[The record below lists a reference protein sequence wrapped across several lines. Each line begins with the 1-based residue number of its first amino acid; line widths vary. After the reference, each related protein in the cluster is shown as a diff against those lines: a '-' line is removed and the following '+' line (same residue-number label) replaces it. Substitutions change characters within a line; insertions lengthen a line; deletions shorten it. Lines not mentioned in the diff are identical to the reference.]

1 MNEVKNRKSRQ
12 SNNVKRRVKQP
23 KKNIA
28 KIGIK
33 TKIFAFLLV
42 VVAIIM
48 IYSNFSS
55 PARVIRAFYK
65 NVNNHKYEELYNLV
79 ETDMSKEEFT
89 NKMKSVYDGMEVS
102 SAWVTISI
110 NLKNSDVV
118 NLKYVTNLNTVAGKL
133 TFSNK
138 STLVKVNGKYKIK
151 WDNSFLYPKLKNNQK
166 IRVSTLKAKRGAIYD
181 RNKNILAKDA
191 KAYSIGIVAGKIK
204 SDDDLRVISKLLNI
218 TYKDIKAELAKPYVV
233 DGTFVHLKNIDRE
246 QQELKTALLKIP
258 AVKIIDYDIRE
269 YPYNEKLSTLLGFVQ
284 NDDGKSG
291 LELTLNSQLKGL
303 NGCEI
308 YVDDD
313 GINVE
318 TILKKDR
325 VNGKNIDLTI
335 DVKLQELI
343 YEKFKDVESAT
354 VAMNYTTGEILALV
368 STPSY
373 ETNKISLGISDN
385 EWNEIVN
392 NKKKP
397 LFTRFLSKY
406 TPGSTMKPIVAAI
419 GLDTDSFTDTE
430 NFGKSVKTWQ
440 KDSSWKDFYVTTLEV
455 YNGESNLEKALIHSD
470 NVYFAKAA
478 LKIGKNLFKQELDRY
493 GFNKPLNF
501 EQNTDISVYGN
512 IDSEAKLAVSGFGQG
527 EMEVNPI
534 FMAKIYSAFANNG
547 NVVTPYILQKEG
559 NDQNTVNSVNLIKPL
574 TANKI
579 KNDLK
584 KVIDKGT
591 GKLAKIDGKNLYGKT
606 GTAEIKMTK
615 DDKSGEEIGW
625 FNVFD
630 DNKLLIVNMVEN
642 AKKLNGSKFSV
653 KNLREVFD
661 KYVIINNVNWQLLE
675 K

>member
-291 LELTLNSQLKGL
+291 LELTFNSQLKGL

-313 GINVE
+313 GINVD

-419 GLDTDSFTDTE
+419 GLDTDSFTDIE
-430 NFGKSVKTWQ
+430 NFGKSVKSWQ

-547 NVVTPYILQKEG
+547 NAVTPYILQKEG

-584 KVIDKGT
+584 KVIDEGT

-661 KYVIINNVNWQLLE
+661 KYVIMNNVN
-675 K
+675 

>member
-102 SAWVTISI
+102 SAWVTISV

-204 SDDDLRVISKLLNI
+204 SDDDLRAISKLLNI

-291 LELTLNSQLKGL
+291 LELTFNSQLKGL

-313 GINVE
+313 GINVD

-419 GLDTDSFTDTE
+419 GLDTDSFTDIE
-430 NFGKSVKTWQ
+430 NFGKSVKSWQ

-547 NVVTPYILQKEG
+547 NAVTPYILQKEG

-584 KVIDKGT
+584 KVIDEGT

-661 KYVIINNVNWQLLE
+661 KYVIMNNVN
-675 K
+675 

>member
-204 SDDDLRVISKLLNI
+204 SDDDLRAISKLLNI

-291 LELTLNSQLKGL
+291 LELTFNSQLKGL

-313 GINVE
+313 GINVD

-419 GLDTDSFTDTE
+419 GLDTDSFTDIE
-430 NFGKSVKTWQ
+430 NFGKSVKSWQ

-547 NVVTPYILQKEG
+547 NAVTPYILQKEG

-574 TANKI
+574 TADKI

-584 KVIDKGT
+584 KVIDEGT

-642 AKKLNGSKFSV
+642 AKKLNGSKFSL

-661 KYVIINNVNWQLLE
+661 KYVIINNVN
-675 K
+675 

>member
-33 TKIFAFLLV
+33 TKMFAFLLV

-102 SAWVTISI
+102 SAWVTISV

-204 SDDDLRVISKLLNI
+204 SDDDLRAISKLLNI

-291 LELTLNSQLKGL
+291 LELTFNSQLKGL

-313 GINVE
+313 GINVD

-419 GLDTDSFTDTE
+419 GLDTDSFTDIE
-430 NFGKSVKTWQ
+430 NFGKSVKSWQ

-547 NVVTPYILQKEG
+547 NAVTPYILQKEG

-574 TANKI
+574 TADKI

-584 KVIDKGT
+584 KVIDEGT

-661 KYVIINNVNWQLLE
+661 KYVIINNVN
-675 K
+675 

>member
-55 PARVIRAFYK
+55 PARVIRVFYK

-204 SDDDLRVISKLLNI
+204 SDDDLRAISKLLNI

-291 LELTLNSQLKGL
+291 LELTFNSQLKGL

-313 GINVE
+313 GINVD

-419 GLDTDSFTDTE
+419 GLDTDSFTDIE
-430 NFGKSVKTWQ
+430 NFGKSVKSWQ

-547 NVVTPYILQKEG
+547 NAVTPYILQKEG

-584 KVIDKGT
+584 KVIDEGT

-661 KYVIINNVNWQLLE
+661 KYVIINSVN
-675 K
+675 

>member
-12 SNNVKRRVKQP
+12 SNNVKRRVKQL

-204 SDDDLRVISKLLNI
+204 TDDDLIAISKLLNI

-291 LELTLNSQLKGL
+291 LELTFNSQLKGL

-313 GINVE
+313 GINVD

-343 YEKFKDVESAT
+343 YEKFKDIESAT

-385 EWNEIVN
+385 EWNEIIN

-547 NVVTPYILQKEG
+547 KAVTPYILQKEG

-584 KVIDKGT
+584 KVIDEGT

-661 KYVIINNVNWQLLE
+661 KYVIINNVN
-675 K
+675 

>member
-33 TKIFAFLLV
+33 TKMFAFLLV

-204 SDDDLRVISKLLNI
+204 SDDDLRAISKLLNI

-291 LELTLNSQLKGL
+291 LELTFNSQLKGL

-343 YEKFKDVESAT
+343 YEKFKDAESAT
-354 VAMNYTTGEILALV
+354 VAMDYTTGEILALV

-547 NVVTPYILQKEG
+547 NAVTPYILQKEG

-584 KVIDKGT
+584 KVIDEGT

-661 KYVIINNVNWQLLE
+661 KYVIINNVN
-675 K
+675 

>member
-33 TKIFAFLLV
+33 TKMFAFLLV

-102 SAWVTISI
+102 SAWVIISI

-118 NLKYVTNLNTVAGKL
+118 NLKYVTNLSTVAGKL

-204 SDDDLRVISKLLNI
+204 SDDELRAMSKLLNI

-246 QQELKTALLKIP
+246 QQEVKTALLKIP

-291 LELTLNSQLKGL
+291 LELTFNSQLKGL

-313 GINVE
+313 GINVD

-419 GLDTDSFTDTE
+419 GLDTDSFTDIE
-430 NFGKSVKTWQ
+430 NFGRSVKSWQ

-547 NVVTPYILQKEG
+547 NAVTPYILQKEG

-584 KVIDKGT
+584 KVIDEGT

-606 GTAEIKMTK
+606 GTAEIKMNK

-661 KYVIINNVNWQLLE
+661 KYVIMNNVN
-675 K
+675 

>member
-33 TKIFAFLLV
+33 TKMFAFLLV

-204 SDDDLRVISKLLNI
+204 NDDDLRAISKLLNI

-291 LELTLNSQLKGL
+291 LELTFNSQLKGL

-406 TPGSTMKPIVAAI
+406 TPGSAMKPIVAAI

-547 NVVTPYILQKEG
+547 NAVTPYILQKEG

-584 KVIDKGT
+584 KVIDEGT

-642 AKKLNGSKFSV
+642 AKKLNGSKFSL

-661 KYVIINNVNWQLLE
+661 KYVIINNVN
-675 K
+675 

>member
-33 TKIFAFLLV
+33 TKMFAFLLV

-204 SDDDLRVISKLLNI
+204 SDDDLRAISKLLNI
-218 TYKDIKAELAKPYVV
+218 TYKDMKAELAKPYVV

-291 LELTLNSQLKGL
+291 LELTFNSQLKGL

-313 GINVE
+313 GINVD

-385 EWNEIVN
+385 EWNEIVD

-419 GLDTDSFTDTE
+419 GLDTDSFTDIE
-430 NFGKSVKTWQ
+430 NFGKSVKSWQ

-547 NVVTPYILQKEG
+547 NAVTPYILQKEG

-584 KVIDKGT
+584 KVIDEGT

-661 KYVIINNVNWQLLE
+661 KYVIMNNVN
-675 K
+675 

>member
-33 TKIFAFLLV
+33 TKMFAFLLV

-151 WDNSFLYPKLKNNQK
+151 WDNSFLYPNLKNNQK
-166 IRVSTLKAKRGAIYD
+166 IRVSNLKAKRGAIYD

-204 SDDDLRVISKLLNI
+204 TDDDLIAISKLLNI

-291 LELTLNSQLKGL
+291 LELTFNSQLKGL

-313 GINVE
+313 GINVD

-419 GLDTDSFTDTE
+419 GLDNDSFTDIE
-430 NFGKSVKTWQ
+430 NFGKSVKSWQ

-501 EQNTDISVYGN
+501 EQNTDVSVYGN

-534 FMAKIYSAFANNG
+534 FMAKIYSAFANDG
-547 NVVTPYILQKEG
+547 NAVTPYILQKEG
-559 NDQNTVNSVNLIKPL
+559 NDQNTVNIVNLIKPL

-584 KVIDKGT
+584 KVIDEGT

-661 KYVIINNVNWQLLE
+661 KYVIINNVN
-675 K
+675 

>member
-118 NLKYVTNLNTVAGKL
+118 NLKYVTNLSTVAGKL

-204 SDDDLRVISKLLNI
+204 SDDDLRAISKLLNI

-291 LELTLNSQLKGL
+291 LELTFNSQLKGL

-313 GINVE
+313 GINVD

-343 YEKFKDVESAT
+343 YEKFKDAESAT
-354 VAMNYTTGEILALV
+354 VAMDYTTGEILALV

-547 NVVTPYILQKEG
+547 KAVTPYILQKEG

-584 KVIDKGT
+584 KVIDEGT

-661 KYVIINNVNWQLLE
+661 KYVIINNVN
-675 K
+675 

>member
-204 SDDDLRVISKLLNI
+204 SDDDLRAISKLLNI

-291 LELTLNSQLKGL
+291 LELTFNSQLKGL

-313 GINVE
+313 GINVD

-343 YEKFKDVESAT
+343 YEKFKDVESAI

-419 GLDTDSFTDTE
+419 GLDTDSFTDIE
-430 NFGKSVKTWQ
+430 NFGKSVKSWQ

-547 NVVTPYILQKEG
+547 NAVTPYILQKEG

-574 TANKI
+574 TADKI

-584 KVIDKGT
+584 KVIDEGT

-661 KYVIINNVNWQLLE
+661 KYVIINNVN
-675 K
+675 

>member
-1 MNEVKNRKSRQ
+1 MNEIKNRKSRQ

-28 KIGIK
+28 KIVIK
-33 TKIFAFLLV
+33 TKIFTFLLV

-291 LELTLNSQLKGL
+291 LELTFNSQLKGL

-419 GLDTDSFTDTE
+419 GLDTDSFTDIE
-430 NFGKSVKTWQ
+430 NFGKSVKSWQ
-440 KDSSWKDFYVTTLEV
+440 KDSTWKDFYVTTLEV

-547 NVVTPYILQKEG
+547 NGVTPYILQKEG

-584 KVIDKGT
+584 KVIDEGT

-661 KYVIINNVNWQLLE
+661 KYVIINNVN
-675 K
+675 

>member
-204 SDDDLRVISKLLNI
+204 SDDDLRAISKLLNI

-291 LELTLNSQLKGL
+291 LELTFNSQLKGL

-313 GINVE
+313 GINVD

-419 GLDTDSFTDTE
+419 GLDTDSFNDIE
-430 NFGKSVKTWQ
+430 NFGKSVKSWQ

-547 NVVTPYILQKEG
+547 KAVTPYILQKEG

-584 KVIDKGT
+584 KVIDEGT

-661 KYVIINNVNWQLLE
+661 KYVIINNVN
-675 K
+675 

>member
-204 SDDDLRVISKLLNI
+204 SDDDLRAISKLLNI

-291 LELTLNSQLKGL
+291 LELTFNSQLKGL

-313 GINVE
+313 GINVD

-392 NKKKP
+392 NKKKL

-419 GLDTDSFTDTE
+419 GLDTDSFTDIE
-430 NFGKSVKTWQ
+430 NFGKSVKSWQ

-547 NVVTPYILQKEG
+547 NAVTPYILQKEG

-574 TANKI
+574 TADKI

-584 KVIDKGT
+584 KVIDEGT

-661 KYVIINNVNWQLLE
+661 KYVIINNVN
-675 K
+675 

>member
-33 TKIFAFLLV
+33 TKMFAFLLV

-204 SDDDLRVISKLLNI
+204 NDDDLRAISKLLNI

-291 LELTLNSQLKGL
+291 LELTFNSQLKGL

-308 YVDDD
+308 YIDDD
-313 GINVE
+313 GINVD

-419 GLDTDSFTDTE
+419 GLDTDSFTDIE
-430 NFGKSVKTWQ
+430 NFGKSVKSWQ

-547 NVVTPYILQKEG
+547 NAVTPYILQKEG

-574 TANKI
+574 TADKI

-584 KVIDKGT
+584 KVIDEGT

-661 KYVIINNVNWQLLE
+661 KYVIINNVN
-675 K
+675 

>member
-204 SDDDLRVISKLLNI
+204 SDDELRAISKLLNI

-291 LELTLNSQLKGL
+291 LELTFNSQLKGL

-313 GINVE
+313 GINVD

-419 GLDTDSFTDTE
+419 GLDTDSFTDIE
-430 NFGKSVKTWQ
+430 NFGKSVKSWQ

-547 NVVTPYILQKEG
+547 NAVTPYILQKEG

-574 TANKI
+574 TADKI

-584 KVIDKGT
+584 KVIDEGT

-661 KYVIINNVNWQLLE
+661 KYVIINNVN
-675 K
+675 

>member
-33 TKIFAFLLV
+33 TKMFAFLLV

-204 SDDDLRVISKLLNI
+204 SDDDLRAISKLLNI

-291 LELTLNSQLKGL
+291 LELTFNSQLKGL

-313 GINVE
+313 GINVD

-343 YEKFKDVESAT
+343 YEKFKDAESAT
-354 VAMNYTTGEILALV
+354 VAMDYTTGEILALV

-547 NVVTPYILQKEG
+547 NAVTPYILQKEG

-574 TANKI
+574 TADKI

-584 KVIDKGT
+584 KVIDEGT

-661 KYVIINNVNWQLLE
+661 KYVIINNVN
-675 K
+675 

>member
-204 SDDDLRVISKLLNI
+204 SDDDLRAISKLLNI

-291 LELTLNSQLKGL
+291 LELTFNSQLKGL

-313 GINVE
+313 GINVD

-419 GLDTDSFTDTE
+419 GLDTDSFTDIE
-430 NFGKSVKTWQ
+430 NFGKSVKSWQ

-547 NVVTPYILQKEG
+547 NAVTPYILQKEG

-574 TANKI
+574 TADKI

-584 KVIDKGT
+584 KVIDEGT

-630 DNKLLIVNMVEN
+630 DNRLLIVNMVEN

-661 KYVIINNVNWQLLE
+661 KYVIINNVN
-675 K
+675 

>member
-33 TKIFAFLLV
+33 TKMFAFLLV

-204 SDDDLRVISKLLNI
+204 TDDDLIAISKLLNI

-291 LELTLNSQLKGL
+291 LELTFNSQLKGL

-313 GINVE
+313 GINVD

-385 EWNEIVN
+385 EWNEIIN

-419 GLDTDSFTDTE
+419 GLDTDSFTDIE
-430 NFGKSVKTWQ
+430 NFGKSVKSWQ

-547 NVVTPYILQKEG
+547 NAVTPYILQKEG

-584 KVIDKGT
+584 KVIDEGT

-661 KYVIINNVNWQLLE
+661 KYVIINNVN
-675 K
+675 

>member
-204 SDDDLRVISKLLNI
+204 SDDDLRAISKLLNI

-291 LELTLNSQLKGL
+291 LELTFNSQLKGL

-313 GINVE
+313 GINVD

-419 GLDTDSFTDTE
+419 GLDTDSFTDIE
-430 NFGKSVKTWQ
+430 NFGKSVKSWQ

-478 LKIGKNLFKQELDRY
+478 LKIGKSLFKQELDRY

-547 NVVTPYILQKEG
+547 NAVTPYILQKGG
-559 NDQNTVNSVNLIKPL
+559 NNQNTVNSVNLIKPL
-574 TANKI
+574 NANKI

-584 KVIDKGT
+584 KVIDEGT

-630 DNKLLIVNMVEN
+630 DNRLLIVNMVEN

-661 KYVIINNVNWQLLE
+661 KYVIINNVN
-675 K
+675 

>member
-12 SNNVKRRVKQP
+12 SNNVKRRIKQP

-204 SDDDLRVISKLLNI
+204 SDDDLRAISKLLNI
-218 TYKDIKAELAKPYVV
+218 TYKDMKAELAKPYVV

-291 LELTLNSQLKGL
+291 LELTFNSQLKGL

-313 GINVE
+313 GINVD

-343 YEKFKDVESAT
+343 YEKFEDVESAT

-385 EWNEIVN
+385 EWNEIVD

-419 GLDTDSFTDTE
+419 GLDTDSFTDIE

-512 IDSEAKLAVSGFGQG
+512 IDSEAKLAISGFGQG

-547 NVVTPYILQKEG
+547 NAVTPYILQKEG
-559 NDQNTVNSVNLIKPL
+559 NDQNIVNSVNLIKPL

-584 KVIDKGT
+584 KVIDEGT

-630 DNKLLIVNMVEN
+630 DNRLLIVNMVEN

-661 KYVIINNVNWQLLE
+661 KYVIINNVN
-675 K
+675 

>member
-166 IRVSTLKAKRGAIYD
+166 IRVSTLKAKRGVIYD

-204 SDDDLRVISKLLNI
+204 SDDDLRAISKLLNI

-291 LELTLNSQLKGL
+291 LELTFNSQLKGL

-313 GINVE
+313 GINVD

-419 GLDTDSFTDTE
+419 GLDTDSFTDIE
-430 NFGKSVKTWQ
+430 NFGKSVKSWQ

-547 NVVTPYILQKEG
+547 NAVTPYILQKEG

-574 TANKI
+574 TADKI

-584 KVIDKGT
+584 KVIDEGT

-630 DNKLLIVNMVEN
+630 DNRLLIVNMVEN

-661 KYVIINNVNWQLLE
+661 KYVIINNVN
-675 K
+675 

>member
-33 TKIFAFLLV
+33 TKMFAFLLV

-118 NLKYVTNLNTVAGKL
+118 NLKYVTNLSTVAGKL

-204 SDDDLRVISKLLNI
+204 SDDELRAMSKLLNI

-291 LELTLNSQLKGL
+291 LELTFNSQLKGL

-547 NVVTPYILQKEG
+547 NAVTPYILQKEG
-559 NDQNTVNSVNLIKPL
+559 NEQNTVNSVNLIKPL
-574 TANKI
+574 NANKI

-584 KVIDKGT
+584 KVIDEGT

-630 DNKLLIVNMVEN
+630 DNRLLIVNMVEN

-661 KYVIINNVNWQLLE
+661 KYVIINNVN
-675 K
+675 

>member
-33 TKIFAFLLV
+33 TKMFAFLLV

-118 NLKYVTNLNTVAGKL
+118 NLKYVTNLSTVAGKL

-204 SDDDLRVISKLLNI
+204 TDDDLIAISKLLNI

-291 LELTLNSQLKGL
+291 LELTFNSQLKGL

-313 GINVE
+313 GINVD

-419 GLDTDSFTDTE
+419 GLDTDSFTDIE
-430 NFGKSVKTWQ
+430 NFGRSVKSWQ

-547 NVVTPYILQKEG
+547 NAVTPYILQKEG

-584 KVIDKGT
+584 KVIDEGT

-606 GTAEIKMTK
+606 GTAEIKMNK

-661 KYVIINNVNWQLLE
+661 KYVIMNNVN
-675 K
+675 

>member
-79 ETDMSKEEFT
+79 EIDMSKEEFT

-204 SDDDLRVISKLLNI
+204 SDDDLRAISKLLNI

-291 LELTLNSQLKGL
+291 LELTFNSQLKGL

-313 GINVE
+313 GINVD

-419 GLDTDSFTDTE
+419 GLDTDSFTDIE
-430 NFGKSVKTWQ
+430 NFGKSVKSWQ

-547 NVVTPYILQKEG
+547 NAVTPYILQKEG

-574 TANKI
+574 TADKI

-584 KVIDKGT
+584 KVIDEGT

-661 KYVIINNVNWQLLE
+661 KYVIINNVN
-675 K
+675 

>member
-33 TKIFAFLLV
+33 TKIFACLLV

-151 WDNSFLYPKLKNNQK
+151 WDNSFLYPKVKNNQK

-204 SDDDLRVISKLLNI
+204 SDDDLRAISKLLNI

-291 LELTLNSQLKGL
+291 LELTFNSQLKGL

-313 GINVE
+313 GINVD

-419 GLDTDSFTDTE
+419 GLDTDSFTDIE
-430 NFGKSVKTWQ
+430 NFGKSVKSWQ

-547 NVVTPYILQKEG
+547 NAVTPYILQKEG

-574 TANKI
+574 TADKI

-584 KVIDKGT
+584 KVIDEGT

-661 KYVIINNVNWQLLE
+661 KYVIINNVN
-675 K
+675 

>member
-33 TKIFAFLLV
+33 TKMFAFLLV

-204 SDDDLRVISKLLNI
+204 SDDDLRAISKLLNI

-291 LELTLNSQLKGL
+291 LELTFNSQLKGL

-313 GINVE
+313 GINVD

-419 GLDTDSFTDTE
+419 GLDTDSFTDIE
-430 NFGKSVKTWQ
+430 NFGKSVKSWQ

-547 NVVTPYILQKEG
+547 NAVTPYILQREG

-574 TANKI
+574 TADKI

-584 KVIDKGT
+584 KVIDEGT

-661 KYVIINNVNWQLLE
+661 KYVIINNVN
-675 K
+675 

>member
-33 TKIFAFLLV
+33 TKMFAFLLV

-204 SDDDLRVISKLLNI
+204 NDDDLRAISKLLNI

-291 LELTLNSQLKGL
+291 LELTFNSQLKGL

-547 NVVTPYILQKEG
+547 NAVTPYILQKEG

-584 KVIDKGT
+584 KVIDEGT
-591 GKLAKIDGKNLYGKT
+591 GKLVKIDGKNLYGKT

-642 AKKLNGSKFSV
+642 AKKLNGSKFSL

-661 KYVIINNVNWQLLE
+661 KYVIINNVN
-675 K
+675 

>member
-1 MNEVKNRKSRQ
+1 M
-12 SNNVKRRVKQP
+12 
-23 KKNIA
+23 
-28 KIGIK
+28 
-33 TKIFAFLLV
+33 
-42 VVAIIM
+42 
-48 IYSNFSS
+48 
-55 PARVIRAFYK
+55 
-65 NVNNHKYEELYNLV
+65 
-79 ETDMSKEEFT
+79 
-89 NKMKSVYDGMEVS
+89 
-102 SAWVTISI
+102 
-110 NLKNSDVV
+110 
-118 NLKYVTNLNTVAGKL
+118 

-204 SDDDLRVISKLLNI
+204 SDDDLRAISKLLNI

-291 LELTLNSQLKGL
+291 LELTFNSQLKGL

-313 GINVE
+313 GINVD

-419 GLDTDSFTDTE
+419 GLDTDSFTDIE
-430 NFGKSVKTWQ
+430 NFGKSVKSWQ

-547 NVVTPYILQKEG
+547 NAVTPYILQKEG

-574 TANKI
+574 TADKI

-584 KVIDKGT
+584 KVIDEGT

-661 KYVIINNVNWQLLE
+661 KYVIINNVN
-675 K
+675 

>member
-89 NKMKSVYDGMEVS
+89 NKMRSVYDGMEVS
-102 SAWVTISI
+102 SAWVTISV

-204 SDDDLRVISKLLNI
+204 SDDDLRAISKLLNI

-291 LELTLNSQLKGL
+291 LELTFNSQLKGL

-313 GINVE
+313 GINVD

-419 GLDTDSFTDTE
+419 GLDTDSFTDIE
-430 NFGKSVKTWQ
+430 NFGKSVKSWQ

-547 NVVTPYILQKEG
+547 NAVTPYILQKEG

-574 TANKI
+574 TADKI

-584 KVIDKGT
+584 KVIDEGT

-661 KYVIINNVNWQLLE
+661 KYVIINNVN
-675 K
+675 

>member
-204 SDDDLRVISKLLNI
+204 SDDDLRAISKLLNI

-291 LELTLNSQLKGL
+291 LELTFNSQLKGL

-313 GINVE
+313 GINVD

-419 GLDTDSFTDTE
+419 GLDTDSFTDIE
-430 NFGKSVKTWQ
+430 NFGKSVKSWQ

-547 NVVTPYILQKEG
+547 NAVTPYILQKEG

-574 TANKI
+574 TADKI

-584 KVIDKGT
+584 KVIDEGT

-606 GTAEIKMTK
+606 GTAEIKMNK

-661 KYVIINNVNWQLLE
+661 KYVIMNNVN
-675 K
+675 

>member
-33 TKIFAFLLV
+33 TKMFAFLLV

-291 LELTLNSQLKGL
+291 LELTFNSQLKGL

-308 YVDDD
+308 YVDDE
-313 GINVE
+313 GINVD

-419 GLDTDSFTDTE
+419 GLDTDSFTDIE
-430 NFGKSVKTWQ
+430 NFGKSVKSWQ

-547 NVVTPYILQKEG
+547 NAVTPYILQKEG

-584 KVIDKGT
+584 KVIDEGT

-661 KYVIINNVNWQLLE
+661 KYVIINSVN
-675 K
+675 

>member
-151 WDNSFLYPKLKNNQK
+151 WDNSFLYPKVKNNQK

-204 SDDDLRVISKLLNI
+204 SDDDLRAISKLLNI

-291 LELTLNSQLKGL
+291 LELTFNSQLKGL

-313 GINVE
+313 GINVD

-419 GLDTDSFTDTE
+419 GLDTDSFTDIE
-430 NFGKSVKTWQ
+430 NFGRSVKSWQ

-547 NVVTPYILQKEG
+547 NAVTPYILQKEG

-584 KVIDKGT
+584 KVIDEGT

-606 GTAEIKMTK
+606 GTAEIKMNK

-661 KYVIINNVNWQLLE
+661 KYVIMNNVN
-675 K
+675 

>member
-118 NLKYVTNLNTVAGKL
+118 NLNYVTNLNTVAGKL

-151 WDNSFLYPKLKNNQK
+151 WDNSFLYPNLKNNQK
-166 IRVSTLKAKRGAIYD
+166 IRVSNLKAKRGAIYD

-204 SDDDLRVISKLLNI
+204 TDDDLIAISKLLNI

-291 LELTLNSQLKGL
+291 LELTFNSQLKGL

-313 GINVE
+313 GINVD

-419 GLDTDSFTDTE
+419 GLDTDSFTDIE
-430 NFGKSVKTWQ
+430 NFGKSVKSWQ

-547 NVVTPYILQKEG
+547 NAVTPYILQKEG

-574 TANKI
+574 TADKI

-584 KVIDKGT
+584 KVIDEGT

-661 KYVIINNVNWQLLE
+661 KYVIINNVN
-675 K
+675 

>member
-33 TKIFAFLLV
+33 TKMFAFLLV

-151 WDNSFLYPKLKNNQK
+151 WDNSFLYPNLKNNQK
-166 IRVSTLKAKRGAIYD
+166 IRVSNLKAKRGAIYD

-204 SDDDLRVISKLLNI
+204 TDDDLIAISKLLNI

-291 LELTLNSQLKGL
+291 LELTFNSQLKGL

-313 GINVE
+313 GINVD

-385 EWNEIVN
+385 EWNEIIN

-547 NVVTPYILQKEG
+547 KAVTPYILQKEG

-584 KVIDKGT
+584 KVIDEGT

-661 KYVIINNVNWQLLE
+661 KYVIINNVN
-675 K
+675 

>member
-12 SNNVKRRVKQP
+12 SNNVKIRVKQP

-204 SDDDLRVISKLLNI
+204 SDDDLRAISKLLNI

-291 LELTLNSQLKGL
+291 LELTFNSQLKGL

-313 GINVE
+313 GINVD

-419 GLDTDSFTDTE
+419 GLDTDSFTDIE
-430 NFGKSVKTWQ
+430 NFGKSVKSWQ

-478 LKIGKNLFKQELDRY
+478 LKIDKNLFKQELDRY

-547 NVVTPYILQKEG
+547 NAVTPYILQKEG
-559 NDQNTVNSVNLIKPL
+559 NDQNTVNIVNLIKPL

-584 KVIDKGT
+584 KVIDEGT

-661 KYVIINNVNWQLLE
+661 KYVIINNVN
-675 K
+675 

>member
-166 IRVSTLKAKRGAIYD
+166 IRVSILKAKRGAIYD

-204 SDDDLRVISKLLNI
+204 SDDDLRAISKLLNI

-291 LELTLNSQLKGL
+291 LELTFNSQLKGL

-313 GINVE
+313 GINVD

-430 NFGKSVKTWQ
+430 NFGKSVKSWQ

-478 LKIGKNLFKQELDRY
+478 LKIGKSLFKQELDRY

-547 NVVTPYILQKEG
+547 NAVTPYILQKEG
-559 NDQNTVNSVNLIKPL
+559 NNQNTVNSVNLIKPL
-574 TANKI
+574 NANKI

-584 KVIDKGT
+584 KVIDEGT

-630 DNKLLIVNMVEN
+630 DNRLLIVNMVEN

-661 KYVIINNVNWQLLE
+661 KYVIINNVN
-675 K
+675 